1 MRAPGLPENNAE
13 LRSLYYRWTI
23 IALLFVATVLNYVD
37 RQSLSILATT
47 IQQAF
52 HAGDVAYGNVVTA
65 FLFAYTLAYALTGR
79 ITDLIGTRRGLA
91 LFILWWSLAEMLPPF
106 IHGAWGLGIS
116 RFLLGLGEAGIW
128 VAAPKIVGELFPSRS
143 RALAIGIYTAGA
155 TLGATI
161 APPLITAIT
170 QRSGWPMVFV
180 ASGFAGLL
188 WLVPWLIL
196 SRVVPMSSASRSQ
209 SSQSTAQWFNLLANR
224 NLWILLIARFL
235 TDPVWYFYLFWY
247 PKYLEDIRHA
257 SFTWVGHI
265 VWVVY
270 LAADIGTIL
279 GGIASWYLLKQGRQP
294 IRMRKLLM
302 RIAACAFPLSPA
314 VVLLPSITGALG
326 IAAFLA
332 LAHMV
337 WLVTLTALI
346 VDIFPAEQVASAA
359 GWIAAG
365 SGLGGILFTEV
376 VSHSVMAFGYLPVF
390 CLMGVLHPLAFFL
403 VSKLRTPDSSN
414 KRNIFVLRRA
424 TA

>member
-1 MRAPGLPENNAE
+1 MRETGLPSSNAE
-13 LRSLYYRWTI
+13 LRLLYYRWAI
-23 IALLFVATVLNYVD
+23 VALLFVATVLNYVD

-52 HAGDVAYGNVVTA
+52 HVGDVAYGHVVTA
-65 FLFAYTLAYALTGR
+65 FLFAYTLAYAFTGR
-79 ITDLIGTRRGLA
+79 LTDLIGTRRGLS

-106 IHGAWGLGIS
+106 VHGAWGLGIS

-128 VAAPKIVGELFPSRS
+128 VAAPKIVGELFSPRS

-155 TLGATI
+155 TLGAAL

-170 QRSGWPMVFV
+170 FRSGWPMVFV

-188 WLVPWLIL
+188 WLIPWLLL
-196 SRVVPMSSASRSQ
+196 SRAVSVSRANRS
-209 SSQSTAQWFNLLANR
+209 SSQSTVQWLSLLTSR
-224 NLWILLIARFL
+224 NLWILLAARFL

-257 SFTWVGHI
+257 SFAWVGHI

-279 GGIASWYLLKQGRQP
+279 GGIASWYLIKQGRPP

-302 RIAACAFPLSPA
+302 GIAACAFPLSPVA
-314 VVLLPSITGALG
+314 ALLSSTAGALG
-326 IAAFLA
+326 IASFLA
-332 LAHMV
+332 LVHMV

-346 VDIFPAEQVASAA
+346 VDIFPTEQVASAA

-376 VSHSVMAFGYLPVF
+376 VSHSVIAFGYLPVF

-403 VSKLRTPDSSN
+403 VSKLRTPDSPN
-414 KRNIFVLRRA
+414 KRDVFALRRA